1 MRILH
6 VIARYWPGV
15 GGAEMHLAEISARLA
30 AEGHQVTVA
39 TTDALD
45 FQTLSDPRRRRV
57 ATLDEQHDGVR
68 ILRLPV
74 RHLPACPRGYA
85 AWRYL
90 LRYLSASAVTPVR
103 GLAWLSRFTP
113 WVPGLWHWAQT
124 NRDEFDLVGGMSI
137 LFEPVVAAGLSMAQ
151 RRQVPFVIYPL
162 THLGVGAVP
171 GGDHLS
177 SFYTMRHQIALVRA
191 SQAVLAQTATE
202 RAFYEGKGVPGERI
216 SVVGPGVD
224 PAKVLG
230 GEGQRFREKHGIQ
243 GPLVASLA
251 SLDYSKGTVSLVEA
265 VRQVRG
271 TGRQVA
277 LALAGTMMESFR
289 LYWEGL
295 APEDRQGVQVLGP
308 VSEEEK
314 RDLLA
319 ACDVFAVPSRTDSFG
334 IAYLE
339 AWLYGKPVIGAR
351 AWGIGDVI
359 QDDNNGRLVPFGDAP
374 ALAAAIVDLLDH
386 PETRAALGACGQEE
400 VYRSHTW
407 EHKYAQV
414 RGIYTELM
422 KAPESPTSASH

>member
-1 MRILH
+1 VRILH
-6 VIARYWPGV
+6 VIARYWPGL

-57 ATLDEQHDGVR
+57 AVLDEQHDGVR
-68 ILRLPV
+68 ILRFPL

-90 LRYLSASAVTPVR
+90 LRFLSASAVTPVA

-113 WVPGLWHWAQT
+113 WVPGLWQWART

-137 LFEPVVAAGLSMAQ
+137 LFEPVVAAGLSMAR
-151 RRQVPFVIYPL
+151 RRQVPFIIYPL
-162 THLGVGAVP
+162 THLGVGSLP
-171 GGDHLS
+171 GNDHLS
-177 SFYTMRHQIALVRA
+177 SFYTMRHQLSLVRA
-191 SQAVLAQTATE
+191 SQAVLAQTDTE

-230 GEGQRFREKHGIQ
+230 GDGQRFRRKHGIE
-243 GPLVASLA
+243 GPLVVSLA
-251 SLDYSKGTVSLVEA
+251 SLDYSKGTISLVEA
-265 VRQVRG
+265 VRQVRAG
-271 TGRQVA
+271 GRRVA

-289 LYWEGL
+289 VYWEGL
-295 APEDRQGVQVLGP
+295 AEEDRQGVQVLGS
-308 VSEEEK
+308 VNEEEK

-334 IAYLE
+334 IVYLE
-339 AWLYGKPVIGAR
+339 AWLYGKPVIGAQ
-351 AWGIGDVI
+351 AWGIQDVI
-359 QDDNNGRLVPFGDAP
+359 HDGRDGRLAPFGDAA
-374 ALAAAIVDLLDH
+374 ALAAVIADLLDH
-386 PETRAALGACGQEE
+386 PETRASLGASGRQE
-400 VYRSHTW
+400 VYARHTW

-414 RGIYTELM
+414 REIYTALVQ
-422 KAPESPTSASH
+422 APQPPTSASR